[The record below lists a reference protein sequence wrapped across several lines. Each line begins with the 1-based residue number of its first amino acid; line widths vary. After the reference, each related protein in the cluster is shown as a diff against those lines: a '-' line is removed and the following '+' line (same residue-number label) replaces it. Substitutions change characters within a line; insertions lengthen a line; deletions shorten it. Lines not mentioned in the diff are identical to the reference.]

1 MTTANTL
8 AQALTDRERR
18 AADHYILYGVKS
30 DAYRHAYNTE
40 NMKDDTVHRETAVV
54 FGRPRV
60 QMYILERQR
69 GQAKEFDMQVYE
81 IKKLLATVAA
91 RCLKDRTDREGNV
104 VPIDPKAVVQALSE
118 INRMNGNHAPTQ
130 SQVMVAQVAASDLTV
145 EEYRQIRRDVIEH
158 DDC

>member
-30 DAYRHAYNTE
+30 DAYRHAYSTE
-40 NMKDDTVHRETAVV
+40 NMKEETVHRETAVV

-69 GQAKEFDMQVYE
+69 GQAKEFDMQVHE
-81 IKKLLATVAA
+81 IKKILAGVAA
-91 RCLKDRTDREGNV
+91 RCLKDKTDMMGNK
-104 VPIDPKAVVQALSE
+104 VPIDPKAVVQAMSE
-118 INRMNGNHAPTQ
+118 INRMNGNHAPIKNQ
-130 SQVMVAQVAASDLTV
+130 HLVAQVAASDLTV